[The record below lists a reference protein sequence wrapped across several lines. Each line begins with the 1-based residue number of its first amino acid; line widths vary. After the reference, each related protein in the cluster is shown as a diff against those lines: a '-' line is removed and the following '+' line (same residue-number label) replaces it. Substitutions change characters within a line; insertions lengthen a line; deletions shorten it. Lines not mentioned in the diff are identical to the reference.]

1 MLQKSP
7 TISEIHVGHISD
19 EGLRL
24 IASCCGLSLRKF
36 EAQVNEYALEAIK
49 SLCQACPNLRSLSL
63 ANDGDALNGDEI
75 IQTVAHHCP
84 MIESMSTRL
93 WGLTDA
99 GLNTMATMQ
108 TLKELD
114 VASDDCTSAA
124 IEPVLKANPE
134 LTFLTFHTPDVD
146 DALLRCIGTY
156 CEKLKR
162 LKLCQ
167 SEDHPTLS
175 DNAMQDLFL
184 GCPRLETLEL
194 QQRGGISKVALRS
207 MFEYCQS
214 IDSLSLSGGTLPEE
228 PLSVGGP
235 VLYAPCSSLAWLHV
249 GDGGAAT
256 SALKD
261 IFTYCINLQGLTLHK
276 CTQLTDESIEA
287 MAQNCTSLTTLSL
300 WGCSNV
306 TISGLVEVATHCI
319 SLKRLALF
327 EMFISDDVLTQ
338 LSLHC
343 HRLNSLYLCH
353 CVGGP
358 VTEAGVLA
366 VVEGCISLSSFIIR
380 TLSAVQLSPTLELL
394 KEGKIYPRVKFLI
407 GP

>member
-1 MLQKSP
+1 M
-7 TISEIHVGHISD
+7 
-19 EGLRL
+19 RL
-24 IASCCGLSLRKF
+24 IASYCGLSLREF

-63 ANDGDALNGDEI
+63 GNEGDALNGDEI
-75 IQTVAHHCP
+75 ILAVAHHCP
-84 MIESMSTRL
+84 LIESMSTRL

-99 GLNTMATMQ
+99 GLNTMATIH
-108 TLKELD
+108 TLRELD

-146 DALLRCIGTY
+146 DALVRCIGGY
-156 CEKLKR
+156 CGNLKR

-175 DNAMQDLFL
+175 DNTMQDLFR
-184 GCPRLETLEL
+184 GCLKLETLEL
-194 QQRGGISKVALRS
+194 QQRGGISNVALRA
-207 MFEYCQS
+207 MFEHCHN
-214 IDSLSLSGGTLPEE
+214 IASLSLSGGTLPED

-235 VLYAPCSSLAWLHV
+235 VLYTPCSSLAWLHV
-249 GDGGAAT
+249 GDGGMAT

-261 IFTYCINLQGLTLHK
+261 VFTYCINLQGVTLHK
-276 CTQLTDESIEA
+276 CIQLNDEGIKA
-287 MAQNCTSLTTLSL
+287 MAQSCTSLTTLSL
-300 WGCSNV
+300 WDCSNV
-306 TISGLVEVATHCI
+306 TIAGLVEVATHCI
-319 SLKRLALF
+319 SLERLALF
-327 EMFISDDVLTQ
+327 ETFINDDVLIQ

-343 HRLNSLYLCH
+343 HRLKSLYLCH

-366 VVEGCISLSSFIIR
+366 VVDGCINLTSFIIR
-380 TLSAVQLSPTLELL
+380 TRSAVQLSPTLELL
-394 KEGKIYPRVKFLI
+394 KQGKIYPRAKFRI